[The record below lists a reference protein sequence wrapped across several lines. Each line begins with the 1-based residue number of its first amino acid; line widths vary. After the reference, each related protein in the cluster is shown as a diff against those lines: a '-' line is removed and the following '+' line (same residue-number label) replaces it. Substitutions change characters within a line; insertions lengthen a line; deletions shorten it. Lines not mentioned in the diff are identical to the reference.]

1 MDLDDSFQSRTRGLI
16 LQDAP
21 QDLLDALRGLF
32 VPHPARRSRV
42 RVIAELLR
50 DLAAPTAVAGARGGP
65 GTRQIVH
72 GWDEAECVW
81 SVDPRRDSVVIDG
94 HLLRDAAVPNG
105 TRVSAWSG
113 SGVAEA
119 PVDDLGEFRLEVPV
133 GESVLLTIDLD
144 GREIVLG
151 PVSVDPATHSAI
163 RPEFVS
169 PDLRPGAVPGASVSD
184 RPDAPT

>member
-1 MDLDDSFQSRTRGLI
+1 MDLDDSFQARTNGLI

-21 QDLLDALRGLF
+21 QQLVDSLRGLF
-32 VPHPARRSRV
+32 APRPAPRSRV
-42 RVIAELLR
+42 RIIAELLR
-50 DLAAPTAVAGARGGP
+50 DLAAPVAVAGARGGP

-81 SVDPRRDSVVIDG
+81 SVDPRRDAVVIDG
-94 HLLRDAAVPNG
+94 HLLREVAVPHG
-105 TRVSAWSG
+105 ARVCAWSG

-119 PVDDLGEFRLEVPV
+119 PIDDLGEFRLEVPL
-133 GESVLLTIDLD
+133 GETVLLTIDLD

-151 PVSVDPATHSAI
+151 PVSIHASA
-163 RPEFVS
+163 P
-169 PDLRPGAVPGASVSD
+169 D